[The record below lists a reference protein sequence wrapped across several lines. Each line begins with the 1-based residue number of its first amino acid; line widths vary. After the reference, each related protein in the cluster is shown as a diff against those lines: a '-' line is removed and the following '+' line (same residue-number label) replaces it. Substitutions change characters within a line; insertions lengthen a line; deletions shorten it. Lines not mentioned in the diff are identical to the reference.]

1 MQILPPGRRPPTPA
15 AAVAVCAFLLLPA
28 GAAAAPVGASLRVEA
43 ASGRPLAPGETF
55 VTDSATL
62 PTDASPACGGSGKSA
77 RLKGPTALGLVRDA
91 STTAPPLRPL
101 QVSDKFDFGLLV
113 CGIGGVMSSDS
124 AFWLYKVDHVA
135 PEVGADQY
143 KLKAG
148 DDVLW
153 YFQDAATGAN
163 AGDELAILAPARAR
177 TGRAFELTVVR
188 YDFGGVRR
196 PADGARVLWR
206 GGEATAGTDGRAK
219 ITSPATGLLRLRA
232 VRANAAA
239 GGTDIPSAPVNVC
252 LAARLRECPS
262 VRGKRI
268 TGLAAPDML
277 KGTAGPDVIR
287 SRGGNDRVNV
297 VGGGRDRVHCG
308 AGRDRVRLGRRD
320 RVAAD
325 CEVVVSVRGG

>member
-1 MQILPPGRRPPTPA
+1 MQILAPGRRPPAPA

-28 GAAAAPVGASLRVEA
+28 GAAAASVTASLRVEA
-43 ASGRPLAPGETF
+43 NGKPLAPGETY

-62 PTDASPACGGSGKSA
+62 STDVSPACAGSGKRVA
-77 RLKGPTALGLVRDA
+77 VKGPTALGLVRDA
-91 STTAPPLRPL
+91 SGSVPTVRPL

-124 AFWLYKVDHVA
+124 AFWLYKVNHVA

-143 KLKAG
+143 ALKAG
-148 DDVLW
+148 DNVLW
-153 YFQDAATGAN
+153 YFQDATTGAN
-163 AGDELAILAPARAR
+163 AGDELAIAAPARAR
-177 TGRAFELTVVR
+177 TGRAFEVTVVR

-287 SRGGNDRVNV
+287 SRGGNDRVTV